1 MADERDNEL
10 PTGAPL
16 EEENST
22 TQDLRA
28 ALSRAR
34 IDDLGPDSQASAETL
49 PSAADPE
56 FVATPPTVE
65 PTSEDAFAAAL
76 LAGEAQSA
84 PPAAPLNTPADAPA
98 AMIQVPADHPMA
110 QFYANTPEPPT
121 FKNNRLGGVLIS
133 LLAGVAFAALLAGI
147 IALLIAPM
155 LSPSQFSVA
164 IVEYLLSLAFLV
176 PVGVFTASMIVLVL
190 IVNRAG
196 WSAYVLGGFIVG
208 VAVWFAAVGGW
219 VLSPDLSEMSR
230 QEGLGNLTT
239 IMLLPLPILA
249 GVAAREVAVWFGAW
263 IGARGRKIRAR
274 NAEALEAYEASLA
287 ELQSETSAPALSDPS
302 AAAQFSGA
310 SQPPSAAQ

>member
-1 MADERDNEL
+1 MTEERDNEI

-16 EEENST
+16 DDESST

-28 ALSRAR
+28 ALSRAGA
-34 IDDLGPDSQASAETL
+34 DDF
-49 PSAADPE
+49 AADVDAAPS
-56 FVATPPTVE
+56 VVPPIQSVVE
-65 PTSEDAFAAAL
+65 PTPSADAPDAFAAAL
-76 LAGEAQSA
+76 AAGHAQPAS
-84 PPAAPLNTPADAPA
+84 PSSPVTPAADAQA
-98 AMIQVPADHPMA
+98 GMIQVPADHPMA

-121 FKNNRLGGVLIS
+121 FKSNRLGGILIS

-147 IALLIAPM
+147 ISALLAPM

-164 IVEYLLSLAFLV
+164 IVEYLLSLAFLI
-176 PVGVFTASMIVLVL
+176 PVAVFTVALIVLVL

-196 WSAYVLGGFIVG
+196 WSAYVLGGFIIG

-230 QEGLGNLTT
+230 QEGLMNLTT

-249 GVAAREVAVWFGAW
+249 GVAAREVTVWFGAW

-287 ELQSETSAPALSDPS
+287 ELQAESSSQP
-302 AAAQFSGA
+302 SGA
-310 SQPPSAAQ
+310 ATVTPDAPEQSSAAQ